1 MGIFENSMG
10 IFEGG
15 PSRKKSL
22 FDEGVPRSRGGGPH
36 MAFNRVKIIPG
47 TDNFVAVEMQPF
59 PGSFPGDIRSMGPYE
74 LPDYAEVH
82 SSAEGF
88 GQVPGIVTS
97 FTQPATPATPG
108 VTPATPAA
116 EQPWWKQLLPVGQKL
131 YETYK
136 EAREAKKPKPPIPP
150 VMPGQAYVYSGD
162 GGMSTPM
169 IIALVGG
176 GVIALGVLG
185 YLLLRK

>member
-47 TDNFVAVEMQPF
+47 TDNFVAVQMQPF

-74 LPDYAEVH
+74 LPDYSEAH

-88 GQVPGIVTS
+88 GQVPPI
-97 FTQPATPATPG
+97 PG
-108 VTPATPAA
+108 VTAPAGTVPAIPGA
-116 EQPWWKQLLPVGQKL
+116 PGAVKPEEPWWKQLLPVGQKL
-131 YETYK
+131 YDAYT
-136 EAREAKKPKPPIPP
+136 AGKKPKTPPMSPA
-150 VMPGQAYVYSGD
+150 MPGQAYVYSGGD
-162 GGMSTPM
+162 SGMSPAM
-169 IIALVGG
+169 IVVLVGG